1 MMPVGPFF
9 AHWSSVSTGPIILIS
24 SSWQIAMNAC
34 SGVIVLVPY
43 SLLFAR
49 SSTCL
54 PRAASLHALEEALDD
69 AELDVAFEQRQPDVA
84 QRVVDDVVGQLGD
97 AGQPLASGPESLGE
111 GL

>member
-9 AHWSSVSTGPIILIS
+9 AHSSSVSTGPIILMS

-34 SGVIVLVPY
+34 SGVIDLAPY
-43 SLLFAR
+43 SWLFAR

-54 PRAASLHALEEALDD
+54 PRACSLHALEEALDD
-69 AELDVAFEQRQPDVA
+69 AELDVAFEQRQADVA
-84 QRVVDDVVGQLGD
+84 ERLVDDVVVELGD
-97 AGQPLASGPESLGE
+97 AGQPLASGTESLGE